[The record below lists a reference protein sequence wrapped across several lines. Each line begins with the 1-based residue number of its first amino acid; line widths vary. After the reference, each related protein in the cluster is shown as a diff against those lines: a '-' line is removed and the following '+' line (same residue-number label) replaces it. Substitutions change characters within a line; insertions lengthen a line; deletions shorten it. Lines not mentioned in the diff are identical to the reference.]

1 MTSIETVL
9 RVVKRCAKMM
19 SLPMKKM
26 DKTPSAALW
35 STAYD
40 FYQAAFL
47 VVKSEPRRLRYQM
60 VDYYLICHCIE
71 SALKGFLRGKGY
83 TIPKLVKIG
92 HDLEKALKHARAEG
106 IEAYCQFSKDF
117 LNDLAI
123 ANFSYKNKDF
133 EYLLA
138 GVVRLPKTPEVLLNG
153 AGMLVTNLQQFCIDK
168 IHEHDDKESAHDPK

>member
-1 MTSIETVL
+1 
-9 RVVKRCAKMM
+9 
-19 SLPMKKM
+19 M
-26 DKTPSAALW
+26 DKTPSLALW

-47 VVKSEPRRLRYQM
+47 VVKGEPRRLRYQM

-83 TIPKLVKIG
+83 TIQELVKIG

-106 IEAYCQFSKDF
+106 IEAHHQFPKDF
-117 LNDLAI
+117 LNDLAV

-138 GVVRLPKTPEVLLNG
+138 GVVHLPKTPDVLLDG
-153 AGMLVTNLQQFCIDK
+153 AGRLVASLQKFCIDTV
-168 IHEHDDKESAHDPK
+168 HEHDGKASAHNPK